1 MTQHPPR
8 SSISQSSWRRL
19 GLIVA
24 ALLAITVYTINFFYI
39 HIHVVNL
46 HNLDSNVKELM
57 DSSLPPPPL
66 RSRVPAAEDS
76 ESRAHATLTV
86 DTEALTEA
94 RVVKKKKKRWAIMMI
109 GSPRTYTFTRSSFIK
124 HVLNQIEHSMDV
136 FTSTQSMA
144 NTSCSIEKH
153 SLELLQKD
161 STLVRF
167 HQSIVTVKKG
177 MLGERRRQKKED
189 ILKTKD
195 RFVNEQNAL
204 LQLME
209 DYSKEHGITYDYIF
223 YTRPD
228 LYYTVPFNIQEI
240 ERAIDGKL
248 STIFSPGCCDF
259 KGFCDR
265 LGAGSYQDYSKMILS
280 SKDWARSGD
289 GSKYAY
295 EEAFRHRA
303 EYVNLTKFDL
313 TLKEDYGF
321 LTLRFKRV
329 AQSCKGETIGKEQWT
344 DTLCNKRTIPDLETA
359 PASCRLLNISNSCSK

>member
-1 MTQHPPR
+1 
-8 SSISQSSWRRL
+8 
-19 GLIVA
+19 
-24 ALLAITVYTINFFYI
+24 
-39 HIHVVNL
+39 
-46 HNLDSNVKELM
+46 
-57 DSSLPPPPL
+57 
-66 RSRVPAAEDS
+66 
-76 ESRAHATLTV
+76 
-86 DTEALTEA
+86 
-94 RVVKKKKKRWAIMMI
+94 MMI

-124 HVLNQIEHSMDV
+124 HVLNQTDHSMDV
-136 FTSTQSMA
+136 FTSTQSMT

-240 ERAIDGKL
+240 ERAIDGKF
-248 STIFSPGCCDF
+248 ST
-259 KGFCDR
+259 R
-265 LGAGSYQDYSKMILS
+265 ML
-280 SKDWARSGD
+280 
-289 GSKYAY
+289 
-295 EEAFRHRA
+295 
-303 EYVNLTKFDL
+303 
-313 TLKEDYGF
+313 
-321 LTLRFKRV
+321 
-329 AQSCKGETIGKEQWT
+329 
-344 DTLCNKRTIPDLETA
+344 
-359 PASCRLLNISNSCSK
+359 